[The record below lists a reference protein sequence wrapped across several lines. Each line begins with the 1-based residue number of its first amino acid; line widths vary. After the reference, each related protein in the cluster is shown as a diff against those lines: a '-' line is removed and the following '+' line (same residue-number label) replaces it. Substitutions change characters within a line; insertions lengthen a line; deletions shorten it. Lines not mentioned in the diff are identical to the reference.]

1 MKKSILSLL
10 SAAIMA
16 MAAITAHAQPAPK
29 VLVVDMQQLFL
40 THYKYQEEKTKLDGY
55 SQKAQATVDQMLKD
69 RNAVA
74 EQLKEIIDEGRN
86 PAASADAKAKAQ
98 ADADAKNNELQ
109 SKTNDLQQFASE
121 AQRTIQAQGQQFHD
135 MLMTEITQKATEIGK
150 RKGATLLLDKSGRTV
165 SGALAVIFADPA
177 YDITDDVAAE
187 IAKEKPPT
195 IPTAA
200 PDASPAITVPN
211 VTPGSGQ

>member
-1 MKKSILSLL
+1 MKKSILSLF
-10 SAAIMA
+10 AAIMA

-29 VLVVDMQQLFL
+29 ILVVDMQQLFL
-40 THYKYQEEKTKLDGY
+40 THYKYQEEKAKLDGY

-74 EQLKEIIDEGRN
+74 EQLKEIVDQARN
-86 PAASADAKAKAQ
+86 PAASADAKTKAQ
-98 ADADAKNNELQ
+98 ADAEAKNNELQ

-135 MLMTEITQKATEIGK
+135 LLMTEITDKATEVGK

-165 SGALAVIFADPA
+165 SGSLAVIFADPA
-177 YDITDDVAAE
+177 YDITADVAAE
-187 IAKEKPPT
+187 IAKEKPPGA
-195 IPTAA
+195 PAAA

-211 VTPGSGQ
+211 VTPGAGQ